1 MNYDRDGYFVEAGLS
16 RLFSSRKP
24 TYSAV
29 ENATDDLSVL
39 FFVAVGACCSE
50 QPLLS

>member
-29 ENATDDLSVL
+29 ENATDDLLVL